1 MLKPNSVIRYRSKS
15 FDRNVVFYIVHI
27 VSHRL
32 SIGEKWA
39 SQRKLGGGMTL
50 AEKKFLELHSR
61 GIIARSNQDYPQS

>member
-1 MLKPNSVIRYRSKS
+1 MLKQNSVIRYRSKS

-39 SQRKLGGGMTL
+39 SQRKLGGGGDD
-50 AEKKFLELHSR
+50 ACGEKIS
-61 GIIARSNQDYPQS
+61 